1 MGALAFVETKRH
13 PEMGKQRGRPKTSER
28 DDGTVRIDK
37 ALIAR
42 AKILAGYRGCSV
54 AELLSDMLEK
64 PIGQAY
70 AQMVREMEGKG
81 GGK

>member
-1 MGALAFVETKRH
+1 
-13 PEMGKQRGRPKTSER
+13 MGKQRGRPKTSER